1 MAEKKEKL
9 TLGTL
14 TLGDKVDPKSQDKAG
29 VAVEVKKKRTF
40 KRGADGQLHS
50 DNAST
55 KTSVITP
62 PEEGS
67 GSQLTKTEKAR
78 RAEVLKQA
86 KIEQQRKEK
95 EEAEQKALEAIK
107 LQEEKAEQEKLA
119 KEKELAE
126 AEKAVAKAAKT
137 AEVKPKE
144 KEPKQA
150 KATEAKQAKVTKAKP
165 KKEEDQLAKVEE
177 MRLEA
182 EAAASKAESGHV
194 RKEDKKVKK
203 HTTKTKSYDSEYGAA
218 NRYKQENRRG
228 NNLRSFGEE
237 ENQKSRSLAS
247 MRRAREKQ
255 KKKAMGEVK
264 EKVKVYKEVILPE
277 VITVGELA
285 SRMSERA
292 ADVVKELMKLGVMAT
307 INQTIDADTAQ
318 LVVEEM
324 GHTVQRVADADVEDI
339 LVFEEDDEANLQT
352 RAPIVTVMGHVD
364 HGKTSLLDA
373 LRKANVV
380 DKEAGGITQHIGAY
394 QVTLESGEKVTFID
408 TPGHAAFTEMRARG
422 AKITDVVILIV
433 AADDSVKPQTIEAI
447 HHAQA
452 AEVPIIVAINKIDL
466 PAANPQK
473 VKMDLL
479 QHNVVLEEM
488 GGDILHVEIS
498 AKSRIG
504 LDDLLDTILLQT
516 EVLDLK
522 ANPNRSARGAVVEAR
537 MEQGK
542 GSVGTILVQTGT
554 LKVGDIFVAGSE
566 WGRVRA
572 MLDDHGRKVKEAG
585 PGVPVEILGLQGTPA
600 AGDELVVVANESKAR
615 EISEY
620 RVRKERAAKV
630 AASSKSTL
638 ELLMEHMN
646 QGEKVTLPVIIKG
659 DVHGSIEAIVG
670 VINKI
675 ETEDANIRVLHS
687 GVGAIS
693 EADVTLASA
702 SDALIIGFNVRA
714 NPRAREQAKKDNV
727 DIRYYSII
735 YEVVDELKQVLSGM
749 LSPEIKEHFI
759 GYAKIGEVFNI
770 PKVGKVA
777 GCIVTEGVVKRGAKV
792 RLLRDNVVIHEG
804 ELSQLKRFKDDAK
817 EVREGMECGMSFAN
831 YNDLQIDDM
840 IECFE
845 VEEIQ
850 RKV

>member
-40 KRGADGQLHS
+40 TRGADGQLHS
-50 DNAST
+50 DNLST
-55 KTSVITP
+55 KTSVITSQ
-62 PEEGS
+62 EEMS

-86 KIEQQRKEK
+86 KIDQERKEK
-95 EEAEQKALEAIK
+95 EEIEQQAIAAAKAQEEQAAK
-107 LQEEKAEQEKLA
+107 QQDEEEKAVEI
-119 KEKELAE
+119 KETA
-126 AEKAVAKAAKT
+126 AKAKATKT
-137 AEVKPKE
+137 KEEQPEVKQTKTTETKKTQTTKVKPKQ
-144 KEPKQA
+144 KEDPL
-150 KATEAKQAKVTKAKP
+150 E
-165 KKEEDQLAKVEE
+165 KVEE

-182 EAAASKAESGHV
+182 ETVASKVESGHI
-194 RKEDKKVKK
+194 RKEDKKTKK
-203 HTTKTKSYDSEYGAA
+203 QKTKSHDDDYSSGG
-218 NRYKQENRRG
+218 RYKQENRRG
-228 NNLRSFGEE
+228 NNLRNFGDEE
-237 ENQKSRSLAS
+237 HQKSRSLAA

-255 KKKAMGEVK
+255 KKKAMGEIK
-264 EKVKVYKEVILPE
+264 EKVKVYKEVVLPE

-285 SRMSERA
+285 ARMSERA

-307 INQTIDADTAQ
+307 INQTVDADTAQ

-324 GHTVQRVADADVEDI
+324 GHKVQRVADADVEDV
-339 LVFEEDDEANLQT
+339 LVFEKDDEKSLQT

-380 DKEAGGITQHIGAY
+380 GKEAGGITQHIGAY
-394 QVTLESGEKVTFID
+394 QVTLESGDKVAFID

-447 HHAQA
+447 RHAQA

-488 GGDILHVEIS
+488 GGDILHAEIS

-537 MEQGK
+537 MERGK
-542 GSVGTILVQTGT
+542 GSVATILVQSGT
-554 LKVGDIFVAGSE
+554 LKVGDIFVAGNE

-572 MLDDHGRKVKEAG
+572 MIDDHGKKVKEAG

-600 AGDELVVVANESKAR
+600 AGDELVVVEDESKAR

-620 RVRKERAAKV
+620 RIRKERAAKV
-630 AASSKSTL
+630 AASSKTTL
-638 ELLMEHMN
+638 ELLMDHMN
-646 QGEKVTLPVIIKG
+646 QGEKVTLPVVIKG

-670 VINKI
+670 MINKI
-675 ETEDANIRVLHS
+675 ETEDANIQVLHS
-687 GVGAIS
+687 AVGAIS

-735 YEVVDELKQVLSGM
+735 YEVMDELKQVLSGM

-777 GCIVTEGVVKRGAKV
+777 GCIVTEGVVKRGSKV

-804 ELSQLKRFKDDAK
+804 ELSQLKRFKDDVK

-831 YNDLQIDDM
+831 YNDLQMDDM

-845 VEEIQ
+845 VEEIE